1 MQVSITTPGS
11 KSISNRA
18 LLISAFSNKPIKFK
32 NLADCDDTAYMLQGL
47 KKLKGKSP
55 IKIYTG
61 NAGTTTR
68 FLTAYATT
76 LGKKVIIDGNKDG
89 RKRPIKPLA
98 DALNKLGA
106 KVKTTRG
113 YLPLTIEPQKLK
125 GGTISIPGNISS
137 QYISALL
144 MITPFAEKET
154 IINIEQKLCSKPY
167 VKMTIEI
174 LKTFG
179 IKIINKNFKQFKIK
193 PQKIKPPTNYEI
205 ESDASSASYI
215 GGYAALHPQKTITIK
230 NLPKKSLQGDIKFLN
245 YLKKMGCK
253 IIEQK
258 NSTKVKGPKQLK
270 ALGKIDMNE
279 TPDLVMT
286 FAILS
291 AFTKG
296 TTHITNIANLRI
308 KETDR
313 IRALKQELTKLG
325 IKVKTTKDSIK
336 IEGNPN
342 LRENPPTHKITI
354 ETCNDHRMAMCFG
367 IIQDLMPNLKIK
379 NPSCVSK
386 SYSTFWKDLK
396 LMQKN
401 GK

>member
-18 LLISAFSNKPIKFK
+18 LFLSAFSDKPIKFK

-68 FLTAYATT
+68 FLTALAT
-76 LGKKVIIDGNKDG
+76 LSGKKVIIDGNK
-89 RKRPIKPLA
+89 RMRERPIKPLA
-98 DALNKLGA
+98 NALNKLGA
-106 KVKTTRG
+106 KVKTTNG
-113 YLPLTIEPQKLK
+113 YPPLTIKPQKLK
-125 GGTISIPGNISS
+125 GETISLPGNISS

-144 MITPFAEKET
+144 MVAPFAEKKT

-167 VKMTIEI
+167 IKMTIEI
-174 LKTFG
+174 LKAFG

-193 PQKIKPPTNYEI
+193 PTKAKFPSNYAI
-205 ESDASSASYI
+205 ESDASSASYA
-215 GGYAALHPQKTITIK
+215 GGYAALHPNKTIVIK
-230 NLPKKSLQGDIKFLN
+230 NLSRKSIQGDIKFLD
-245 YLKKMGCK
+245 YLKKMGCHTTNLK
-253 IIEQK
+253 I
-258 NSTKVKGPKQLK
+258 KGPKQLK

-286 FAILS
+286 FAVLG
-291 AFTKG
+291 AFAKG
-296 TTHITNIANLRI
+296 ITHITNIENLRI

-313 IRALKQELTKLG
+313 IKALKNELTKLG

-336 IEGNPN
+336 IEGNPD
-342 LRENPPTHKITI
+342 LRENPPTKKITI
-354 ETCNDHRMAMCFG
+354 ETYNDHRMAMCFG
-367 IIQDLMPNLKIK
+367 MIQDLIPNLKIK
-379 NPSCVSK
+379 NPNCVSK